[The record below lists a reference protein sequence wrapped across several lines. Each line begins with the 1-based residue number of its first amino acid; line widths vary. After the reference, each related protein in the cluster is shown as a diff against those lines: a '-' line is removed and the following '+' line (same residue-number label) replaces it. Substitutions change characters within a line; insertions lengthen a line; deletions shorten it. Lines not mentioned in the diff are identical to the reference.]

1 MFGWCYGFTIDKDAP
16 SITKPNLITGEG
28 RARVRGL
35 DKVEANHKKH
45 LRKKTKRAKT
55 SKRRN
60 RA

>member
-1 MFGWCYGFTIDKDAP
+1 MFGWCYGFAIDNDAP
-16 SITKPNLITGEG
+16 LITKPNLITGEG

-45 LRKKTKRAKT
+45 LRKKTKMAKT

-60 RA
+60 RT

>member
-1 MFGWCYGFTIDKDAP
+1 MFGWCYGFSIDSDAP
-16 SITKPNLITGEG
+16 PITKPNLITGEG

-35 DKVEANHKKH
+35 DKVETNHKKH
-45 LRKKTKRAKT
+45 LRKKTKMAKT

>member
-16 SITKPNLITGEG
+16 PITKPNLITGEG

-35 DKVEANHKKH
+35 DKVEANHKKM
-45 LRKKTKRAKT
+45 KMAKT

-60 RA
+60 RT

>member
-1 MFGWCYGFTIDKDAP
+1 MFGWCYGFPLSNDAP
-16 SITKPNLITGEG
+16 PITKPNLITGEG

-45 LRKKTKRAKT
+45 LRKKTKMAKT

-60 RA
+60 RT

>member
-1 MFGWCYGFTIDKDAP
+1 MFGWCYGMPLSDFP
-16 SITKPNLITGEG
+16 RVTKPNLITGEG
-28 RARVRGL
+28 RARVRGM

-45 LRKKTKRAKT
+45 LRKKTKMAKL

>member
-1 MFGWCYGFTIDKDAP
+1 MFGWCYGFPLGNDAP
-16 SITKPNLITGEG
+16 PITKPNLIAGEG

-45 LRKKTKRAKT
+45 LRKKTKMTKT

>member
-1 MFGWCYGFTIDKDAP
+1 MFGWCYGFSIDNDVP

-45 LRKKTKRAKT
+45 LRKKMKMAKA

>member
-1 MFGWCYGFTIDKDAP
+1 MFGWCYGFPLSNDVLP
-16 SITKPNLITGEG
+16 ITKPNLITGEG

-45 LRKKTKRAKT
+45 LRKKTKMAKA
-55 SKRRN
+55 SKKRN